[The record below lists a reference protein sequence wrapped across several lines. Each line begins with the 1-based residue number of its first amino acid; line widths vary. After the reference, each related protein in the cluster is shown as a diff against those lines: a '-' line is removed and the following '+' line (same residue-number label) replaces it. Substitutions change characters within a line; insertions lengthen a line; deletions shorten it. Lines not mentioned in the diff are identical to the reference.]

1 MHQDILY
8 DIPSSVKDLGSTA
21 RCRNQGMYEKGR
33 LITVQGHPEF
43 THDIVEEILVSREK
57 RGIFPEGV
65 YADGMRRLAEED
77 DGVVVG
83 QAFLRFLLEE

>member
-1 MHQDILY
+1 MHRDILY
-8 DIPSSVKDLGSTA
+8 DIPSSLKPLGSTTH
-21 RCRNQGMYEKGR
+21 CRNHGMYDKGR

-43 THDIVEEILVSREK
+43 THDIVEELLIVRQK
-57 RGIFPEGV
+57 NGIFPEGV
-65 YADGMRRLAEED
+65 YDDGMRRLMEED